1 MIKVWFNN
9 AFVYFNYSAHGDK
22 WPDSFECTNT
32 RSDFFNFLYVLLP
45 GKVFLYVKSKRLTML
60 SLIYFDTSYIYLNC
74 IVIKRLQKKEAGRNN
89 EVSVLMGG
97 R

>member
-1 MIKVWFNN
+1 MIKVWLNN

-74 IVIKRLQKKEAGRNN
+74 IVNFSLTRPRLGHYNRHKRAI
-89 EVSVLMGG
+89 
-97 R
+97 